1 MSSLR
6 NRLSSVRRTAR
17 VDVEALKQAHPVQ
30 EVLAAYGVELRR
42 QGRAAVGR
50 CPFHADQGRPNL
62 YVWADT
68 ASWFCFR
75 CSVGGDVL
83 RFVEL
88 AEGLSFREA
97 VQRLASAGGTD
108 SRPVLRAAR
117 PPSTPHVKRVAV
129 ECTDRDSEELVTLR
143 AATTL
148 YHRRLLT
155 DPPALQYL
163 DQRGVDRE
171 TIESCQIGYAAG
183 DELVSLLRWRH
194 MDLGPA
200 LRVGLLDQRGQE
212 FLGGR
217 IVVPELKAEQPV
229 WLIGRLLPCPGSLP
243 TEQTQSTEPK
253 YLGLRGGKPL
263 LGIEQAL
270 ELQTVIVVEG
280 VFDFLAVRRWGYPVL
295 ALLGTHARPEVVD
308 QLRAF
313 MRVFLVLDQ
322 DNAGLEA
329 TLRLTDEL
337 GSAAV
342 PVALPDGI
350 KDVAELA
357 PRADGQAVFAS
368 ALQAATD
375 SLEPDLGTDSTP

>member
-1 MSSLR
+1 M
-6 NRLSSVRRTAR
+6 RRAAR
-17 VDVEALKQAHPVQ
+17 IDVEALKQAHPVQ
-30 EVLAAYGVELRR
+30 EVLAVYGVELRR

-62 YVWADT
+62 HVWADT

-75 CSVGGDVL
+75 CCVGGDVI

-97 VQRLASAGGTD
+97 VQRLTSAGG
-108 SRPVLRAAR
+108 SEARPVVRAAG
-117 PPSTPHVKRVAV
+117 PLSTPSVKRVAA
-129 ECTDRDSEELVTLR
+129 ECTDRDSDELVVLR

-163 DQRGVDRE
+163 DQRGVDRQ
-171 TIESCQIGYAAG
+171 TIETCRLGYAAG
-183 DELVSLLRWRH
+183 DELVSLLRWRR
-194 MDLGPA
+194 MELAPA

-217 IVVPELKAEQPV
+217 IVVPELKAGQPV
-229 WLIGRLLPCPGSLP
+229 WLIGRLLPCPGSMP

-263 LGIEQAL
+263 LGIERAL
-270 ELQTVIVVEG
+270 ELPTVIVVEG
-280 VFDFLAVRRWGYPVL
+280 AFDFLAVRRWGYPVV

-308 QLRAF
+308 QLRGF
-313 MRVFLVLDQ
+313 MRVFLVLDR
-322 DNAGLEA
+322 DDAGLEA
-329 TLRLTDEL
+329 TLRLADEL
-337 GSAAV
+337 GSSAV
-342 PVALPDGI
+342 PVALPDGV
-350 KDVAELA
+350 KDVGELA
-357 PRADGQAVFAS
+357 SRADGQAVFAS
-368 ALQAATD
+368 ALLAATD
-375 SLEPDLGTDSTP
+375 GLEPDAGGDSTP